1 MKNILCSL
9 AALASIGGVANAQS
23 VLNTTATVRT
33 DAAVASV
40 LNSAQVGVTMGRDSE
55 RTETVVA
62 WNLEGVR
69 ARFLGVPVGVVGGV
83 TLGRALEQNVGVFG
97 GFGVRV
103 FSVWGTD
110 VTAGVGYSLPVNGP
124 GRFTLESEPRYML
137 TLSRPVR

>member
-9 AALASIGGVANAQS
+9 AALMSVGGVANAQS

-33 DAAVASV
+33 DAATANV
-40 LNSAQVGVTMGRDSE
+40 LNSAHVGVTVGRDSE

-69 ARFLGVPVGVVGGV
+69 ASFLGVPVGVLGGV

-97 GFGVRV
+97 GVGVRV
-103 FSVWGTD
+103 FRVWGTD
-110 VTAGVGYSLPVNGP
+110 VTAGVGYSMPVNGP
-124 GRFTLESEPRYML
+124 SKFVLEGEPRGFL
-137 TLSRPVR
+137 TLSRPLR